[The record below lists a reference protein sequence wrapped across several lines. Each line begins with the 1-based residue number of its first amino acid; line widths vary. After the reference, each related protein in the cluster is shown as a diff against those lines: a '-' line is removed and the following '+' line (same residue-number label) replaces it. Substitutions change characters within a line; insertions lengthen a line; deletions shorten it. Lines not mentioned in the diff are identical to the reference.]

1 LETALKL
8 GQNNLLKIEGIV
20 GPISLNLTQ
29 NARYPWQRRHYQI
42 EFRSALGLVQ
52 AQQDLEQDLNIQ
64 QGLALSIHTIKRL
77 FASSKVQKKRGYF
90 F

>member
-1 LETALKL
+1 
-8 GQNNLLKIEGIV
+8 
-20 GPISLNLTQ
+20 
-29 NARYPWQRRHYQI
+29 
-42 EFRSALGLVQ
+42 VQ

-64 QGLALSIHTIKRL
+64 QGQALSIHTIKRL